1 MNAKGG
7 DEEKFNLRRDCIIA
21 KESKKNGNFLMCRIV
36 CLRKIQL
43 KCYMKIPFFMTHT
56 PVILLTLSQ
65 VLPLFTLVHFQ
76 FAPAL
81 VEITSLNGHKNLLEK
96 VTFKQI

>member
-1 MNAKGG
+1 MLHEN
-7 DEEKFNLRRDCIIA
+7 
-21 KESKKNGNFLMCRIV
+21 S
-36 CLRKIQL
+36 
-43 KCYMKIPFFMTHT
+43 
-56 PVILLTLSQ
+56 ILYDTYTSNPLTLSQ